1 MNKQDYVR
9 WTGEDTQGKFSYF
22 AQVIQLGLKDNFVEL
37 LIPGVGTMFVQE
49 TDGAFKVI
57 NKPKNFDQLNQHMA
71 PSSTNKDDRVFS
83 EESTKATPIVQK
95 QTVIK
100 QPTIVSERVS
110 TDGVGNKQRAID
122 LYTTMIV
129 DGVHPSRGD
138 VIEAFVTKLGFKST
152 TASTY
157 QSNCKREWCK

>member
-1 MNKQDYVR
+1 MNAQDYVR
-9 WTGEDTQGKFSYF
+9 WTGQDTQGKFKYL
-22 AQVIQLGLKDNFVEL
+22 AQVIKTGLKDNFVEL
-37 LIPGVGTMFVQE
+37 SIPGVGTLFVQE
-49 TDGAFKVI
+49 TDGAFEVI
-57 NKPKNFDQLNQHMA
+57 DKPKNFEKLNQHTV
-71 PSSTNKDDRVFS
+71 PSSNKPDDRIFS
-83 EESTKATPIVQK
+83 EESTKTSPIVQK
-95 QTVIK
+95 VAVIK
-100 QPTIVSERVS
+100 QPTIVSNVVS

-129 DGVHPSRGD
+129 DGVHPSRSD